1 MTEAEILASAIQGAQ
16 AATAIFSLFFA
27 IVSAYIVGLYL
38 FLNKAPGGLRLI
50 AFVLLTISFA
60 VIGGLSLNMQHL
72 GEGMHNAWL
81 KLPQRS
87 TGMDV
92 LGPPIIVQS
101 IFLDG
106 RVAAARAAWVLGGVV
121 YLALAYL
128 TFLYRWPVPR
138 LQMSQG

>member
-1 MTEAEILASAIQGAQ
+1 MTEAEILSNAIQGAQ
-16 AATAIFSLFFA
+16 AATAIFSVFFA

-38 FLNKAPGGLRLI
+38 FLNKAPAGLRFI

-60 VIGGLSLNMQHL
+60 VIGGLALNMQHL

-106 RVAAARAAWVLGGVV
+106 RIAAARAAWVLGGVV

-128 TFLYRWPVPR
+128 TFLYRWPMPR

>member
-1 MTEAEILASAIQGAQ
+1 MTEAEILANAVQGAQ
-16 AATAIFSLFFA
+16 AATAIYSLFFA

-38 FLNKAPGGLRLI
+38 FLNKAPSGLRFV
-50 AFVLLTISFA
+50 AFVLLTVSFA
-60 VIGGLSLNMQHL
+60 VLGGLAANLQHL

-81 KLPQRS
+81 KLPQKS

-121 YLALAYL
+121 YIALAYL
-128 TFLYRWPVPR
+128 TFVYRWPAPR
-138 LQMSQG
+138 LLT

>member
-1 MTEAEILASAIQGAQ
+1 MTEAEILANAIQGAQ
-16 AATAIFSLFFA
+16 AATAIYSLFFA

-38 FLNKAPGGLRLI
+38 FLNKAPSGLRLI
-50 AFVLLTISFA
+50 AFVLLTVSFA
-60 VIGGLSLNMQHL
+60 VLGGLALNLQHL
-72 GEGMHNAWL
+72 GEGMHNAWV
-81 KLPQRS
+81 KLPQKS

-121 YLALAYL
+121 YVALAYL
-128 TFLYRWPVPR
+128 TFIYSWPASR
-138 LQMSQG
+138 LQMS

>member
-1 MTEAEILASAIQGAQ
+1 MTEAEILANAIQGAQ
-16 AATAIFSLFFA
+16 AATAIYSLFFA

-38 FLNKAPGGLRLI
+38 FLNKAPSGLRVI
-50 AFVLLTISFA
+50 AFVLLTVSFA
-60 VIGGLSLNMQHL
+60 ALGGLALNLQHL
-72 GEGMHNAWL
+72 GEGMHNAWV
-81 KLPQRS
+81 KLPQKS

-121 YLALAYL
+121 YVALAYL
-128 TFLYRWPVPR
+128 TFIYRWPSPR
-138 LQMSQG
+138 PQTY

>member
-1 MTEAEILASAIQGAQ
+1 MTEAEILANAIQGAQ

-38 FLNKAPGGLRLI
+38 FLNKAPSGLRLI
-50 AFVLLTISFA
+50 AFLLLTISFA
-60 VIGGLSLNMQHL
+60 VLGGFSLNMQHL

-81 KLPQRS
+81 KLAQRS

-101 IFLDG
+101 IFMDG

-128 TFLYRWPVPR
+128 TFIYR
-138 LQMSQG
+138 